1 MARYKK
7 YTKYT
12 EEQKEVLLNYVSE
25 LSEKDRRLFLAVQ
38 YKQLGF
44 GSQRYIAEVFGCS
57 RITITRGCK
66 ELEQKPEQ
74 VDNGR
79 QRQEGGGRKKKTK

>member
-1 MARYKK
+1 MGRYQN
-7 YTKYT
+7 YIKYT
-12 EEQKEVLLNYVSE
+12 EEQKEVLLDYVLG
-25 LSEKDRRLFLAVQ
+25 LSEKERRLFLAVQ

-66 ELEQKPEQ
+66 ELGQKPEQ
-74 VDNGR
+74 VDSGR
-79 QRQEGGGRKKKTK
+79 QRQKGGGRKKKTK